1 MGAGQLAVIPGVPA
15 AKSSFQATGD
25 ATAGVYVPM
34 QNGGTTPG
42 SEGSHSPRPR
52 PAATARGHG
61 GGGDTRSRQ
70 PLCSLA
76 WRLPPCPPKAR
87 PDPCAEHHC
96 NYYYYHYHRHQYTAV
111 RCKPPANPSPR
122 RPKQEGG
129 GVTPMSNIFKFVTG
143 LLVRIPTNFSAR
155 FARRIP
161 PTCHIVVH

>member
-25 ATAGVYVPM
+25 ATAGVYIPM

-61 GGGDTRSRQ
+61 GGGVPGRGSLYAASPGASLPAPQRHTRIPVRSTIAIIIIIIIIVINTPQFGVSPLQIRVPGAQSR
-70 PLCSLA
+70 
-76 WRLPPCPPKAR
+76 R
-87 PDPCAEHHC
+87 
-96 NYYYYHYHRHQYTAV
+96 
-111 RCKPPANPSPR
+111 
-122 RPKQEGG
+122 GG
-129 GVTPMSNIFKFVTG
+129 GVTPMPNIFKFVTG